1 MLKFRRGGCVLSQT
15 GNVPKSKL
23 IGCLKKY
30 GRTSSSYLTLNKDIK
45 YFIPDSFDGY
55 ISYVEYANTAVA
67 IEPVCSTAHVSEI
80 IHGFKSFC
88 IKNKKHICFFGCTQE
103 VCEIFETEKFKTL
116 YIGSESFVSL
126 DKFTTAG
133 GRMAS
138 VRRGINHAKR
148 VGVHVEE
155 CFPDDSDEVKEEMY
169 AVTKDW
175 LKTKRA
181 PELKFMIGDLSFD
194 LPDKRYFI
202 AFNDKKIKAFA
213 VYNPIYARKS
223 YYLDLNRRRRN
234 APNGTMELL
243 FSESFKRLK
252 QDEADRI
259 YLGLSPFSNMQN
271 MENHFFLSKMMRF
284 LYEPFDFFYP
294 AKSEYFFKQK
304 FSTGWEK
311 RYLCYYPKL
320 SLRMVY
326 AIFLSFCP
334 GGLKKIISYKLK
346 RRLK

>member
-1 MLKFRRGGCVLSQT
+1 ME
-15 GNVPKSKL
+15 
-23 IGCLKKY
+23 CLKKY
-30 GRTSSSYLTLNKDIK
+30 GGTSSSYLTLNKGVK

-55 ISYVEYANTAVA
+55 IGYVEYANTVVA
-67 IEPVCSTAHVSEI
+67 LEPVCSTAHVSEI

-88 IKNKKHICFFGCTQE
+88 IKNKKHICFFGCTE
-103 VCEIFETEKFKTL
+103 ETHEIFETEKFKTL
-116 YIGSESFVSL
+116 YIGSELFVSL

-138 VRRGINHAKR
+138 VRRGINHAR
-148 VGVHVEE
+148 QANIRIEE
-155 CFPDDSDEVKEEMY
+155 CFPEDGKSYFPYNKVKEGMY

-175 LKTKRA
+175 LKTRA
-181 PELKFMIGDLSFD
+181 TPELTFMVGNLSFE
-194 LPDKRYFI
+194 LPDKKYFI
-202 AFNDKKIKAFA
+202 AFNDENVKAFA

-243 FSESFKRLK
+243 FSESFKSLK
-252 QDEADRI
+252 QEGTNKI

-271 MENHFFLSKMMRF
+271 MENHFFLSKIMRF
-284 LYEPFDFFYP
+284 LYEHFDFFYP

-304 FSTGWEK
+304 FSTGSEK

-320 SLRMVY
+320 SPRMIY

-334 GGLKKIISYKLK
+334 GGLRKLIFHKIKKVIM
-346 RRLK
+346 R

>member
-1 MLKFRRGGCVLSQT
+1 M
-15 GNVPKSKL
+15 SKL
-23 IGCLKKY
+23 MECLRKH
-30 GRTSSSYLTLNKDIK
+30 GRTSSSYLTLNKNIK

-55 ISYVEYANTAVA
+55 VGYVEYVNTVVA
-67 IEPVCSTAHVSEI
+67 LEPVCSDAHVSEI

-88 IKNKKHICFFGCTQE
+88 IKNKKHICFFGCTE
-103 VCEIFETEKFKTL
+103 ETREIFETEKFKTL

-138 VRRGINHAKR
+138 VRRGINHARHANIR
-148 VGVHVEE
+148 VKE
-155 CFPDDSDEVKEEMY
+155 CFPDDKVKEGMH

-175 LKTKRA
+175 LKTRA
-181 PELKFMIGDLSFD
+181 TPELKFMIGDLSFD
-194 LPDKRYFI
+194 LPDKKYFI
-202 AFNDKKIKAFA
+202 AFNDEKIKAFA

-252 QDEADRI
+252 QDEVDRI
-259 YLGLSPFSNMQN
+259 YFGLSPFSNMPAMGKN
-271 MENHFFLSKMMRF
+271 NKLLTKLMGFLFNH
-284 LYEPFDFFYP
+284 FDFFYP

-304 FSTGWEK
+304 FSTGSEK
-311 RYLCYYPKL
+311 RYLYYYPKL
-320 SLRMVY
+320 SLRMIY
-326 AIFLSFCP
+326 AIFLAFCP
-334 GGLKKIISYKLK
+334 DGLKKMVSYKLK

>member
-1 MLKFRRGGCVLSQT
+1 MEYLR
-15 GNVPKSKL
+15 
-23 IGCLKKY
+23 KY
-30 GRTSSSYLTLNKDIK
+30 CRTSASYLTLNKDIK

-55 ISYVEYANTAVA
+55 IGYVEYANTVVA
-67 IEPVCSTAHVSEI
+67 LEPVCSDAHVSEI

-88 IKNKKHICFFGCTQE
+88 IKNKKQICFFGCTE
-103 VCEIFETEKFKTL
+103 ETREIFETEKFKTL

-138 VRRGINHAKR
+138 VRRGINHARHANIR
-148 VGVHVEE
+148 VKE
-155 CFPDDSDEVKEEMY
+155 CFPDDKVKEEMY

-175 LKTKRA
+175 LKTRA
-181 PELKFMIGDLSFD
+181 MQELTFMVGNLSFD
-194 LPDKRYFI
+194 LPDKKYFI
-202 AFNDKKIKAFA
+202 AFNDENVKAFA

-252 QDEADRI
+252 QDEVDRI

-271 MENHFFLSKMMRF
+271 MENHFFLSKIMGF
-284 LYEPFDFFYP
+284 LYEHFDFFYP

-304 FSTGWEK
+304 FSTGSEK
-311 RYLCYYPKL
+311 RYICYCPKL

-326 AIFLSFCP
+326 AIFLAFCP
-334 GGLKKIISYKLK
+334 GGLKKMVFYKLK
-346 RRLK
+346 RRRK